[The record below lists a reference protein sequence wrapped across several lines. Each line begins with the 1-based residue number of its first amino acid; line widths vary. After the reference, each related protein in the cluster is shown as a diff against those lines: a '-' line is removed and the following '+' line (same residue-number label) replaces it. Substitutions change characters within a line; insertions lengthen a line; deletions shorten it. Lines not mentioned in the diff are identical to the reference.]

1 MKTAIIAVSRDGL
14 KMGKRLLDLYPQ
26 ASIYVPPRLLA
37 DAVNYVQAQKN
48 RILSDGELSL
58 LSSTSESEQ
67 QSNRY
72 TIEQSEQQFP
82 FSSEE
87 KVQESPLHPEEEAHE
102 NSLPLSGKAEGDSL
116 SLEGRAQEIS
126 LPLEGGGAGW
136 GCTLHSLSGSF
147 KIAIAGLFNQYQLLI
162 FISATA
168 VAVRAIAPCLQGKD
182 KDPAVVVIDD
192 QGRFVISL
200 LSGHLGGAN
209 EAAEKIAH
217 FLDACPVVTTAT
229 DGRGITAFDDLARK
243 LGWHIENLPDLKKIS
258 AALLE
263 DREIML
269 YSRQQFAPAL
279 EGNIY
284 VTESSEDLARAEHG
298 VVIVDNRLALSSVPK
313 GVPVITLRPRN
324 VAAGVGCRRGIPAEA
339 IIRAIENAFA
349 KAGLSL
355 TSLSCLASGEFKAD
369 ESGLI
374 DAARHFAVPL
384 KIFTREELIAAIGDS
399 ATSTFVEEQVG
410 VGAVAEPC
418 ARLGSGGGPLLL
430 EIQRGAGITVALAES
445 PSNPSKP

>member
-14 KMGKRLLDLYPQ
+14 KIGKRLLDLYPQ
-26 ASIYVPPRLLA
+26 ASIYVPPRLLDGA
-37 DAVNYVQAQKN
+37 EQLAHRPGTTKEQAGQSLISPEGIKPSNY
-48 RILSDGELSL
+48 
-58 LSSTSESEQ
+58 LSSERT
-67 QSNRY
+67 
-72 TIEQSEQQFP
+72 T
-82 FSSEE
+82 
-87 KVQESPLHPEEEAHE
+87 QENLLLFEGRAQE

-116 SLEGRAQEIS
+116 
-126 LPLEGGGAGW
+126 PLEGGGAGW
-136 GCTLHSLSGSF
+136 GCPLHPLPGGF
-147 KIAIAGLFNQYQLLI
+147 KTAIAGLFNQYQLLI

-192 QGRFVISL
+192 QGHFVISL

-209 EAAEKIAH
+209 EFTDEIAGH
-217 FLDACPVVTTAT
+217 LGSQAVVTTAT

-263 DREIML
+263 DREIVL

-284 VTESSEDLARAEHG
+284 VTESIEDLARAEHG
-298 VVIVDNRLALSSVPK
+298 AVIVDNRLASPPVPK
-313 GVPVITLRPRN
+313 GAPVITLRPRN

-339 IIRAIENAFA
+339 IISAVEKAFA
-349 KAGLSL
+349 EAGIALQSI
-355 TSLSCLASGEFKAD
+355 SCLASGEFKAD
-369 ESGLI
+369 EPGLI

-430 EIQRGAGITVALAES
+430 EIQRGEGITVALAES
-445 PSNPSKP
+445 HSYSSKP